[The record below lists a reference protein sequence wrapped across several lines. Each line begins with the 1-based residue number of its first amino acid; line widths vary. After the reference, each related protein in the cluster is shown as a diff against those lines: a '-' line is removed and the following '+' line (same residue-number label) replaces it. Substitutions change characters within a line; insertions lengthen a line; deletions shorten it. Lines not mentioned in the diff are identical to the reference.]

1 MTSLDHAIKMSNK
14 QKIMW
19 AITIVI
25 TLGVFLIPVSEA
37 FTSQLRLY
45 FAITVCAI
53 LLFAFE
59 LLDSFIVALALPV
72 AYILTKLTDAGTAF
86 SVWSNTTLWMMLGAM
101 LLGNALERTGLL
113 KRICYWLMLK
123 AKGSF
128 IKLIWAYFLAGVIAN
143 YCVSSGGIVLFCLI
157 SFSLIKSFGFTK
169 DSNESA
175 ILMALAYFA
184 GNSLPVCLSYGAQ
197 IDMYM
202 NLGRKIIPD
211 LSLGWF
217 EYAIYNIAFLPFMIL
232 VIWVMYKFVLKPKT
246 KTFDTMAIQKEYD
259 TFGKISLSEK
269 KAIIITVVTLCCLIF
284 NAQLNLAVAWVF
296 VIAGIICFL
305 PGVNIADKE
314 CIRGVNFEMLFF
326 MAGCLTIGTVGLN
339 LGMAAIIKSYLAS
352 LMTGSFM
359 QASAVVWIFAFLANK
374 IMTPL
379 AAGAAFCP
387 AITQLCVDFG
397 FNPVPIYL
405 VMCNCFDNVLFPY
418 ESAPALMV
426 YSFGMIKM
434 SKFIKIMGVK
444 ALLNFVWILLI
455 MVPYWALLGIL
466 Y

>member
-1 MTSLDHAIKMSNK
+1 
-14 QKIMW
+14 
-19 AITIVI
+19 
-25 TLGVFLIPVSEA
+25 
-37 FTSQLRLY
+37 
-45 FAITVCAI
+45 
-53 LLFAFE
+53 
-59 LLDSFIVALALPV
+59 
-72 AYILTKLTDAGTAF
+72 
-86 SVWSNTTLWMMLGAM
+86 
-101 LLGNALERTGLL
+101 
-113 KRICYWLMLK
+113 
-123 AKGSF
+123 
-128 IKLIWAYFLAGVIAN
+128 
-143 YCVSSGGIVLFCLI
+143 
-157 SFSLIKSFGFTK
+157 
-169 DSNESA
+169 
-175 ILMALAYFA
+175 
-184 GNSLPVCLSYGAQ
+184 
-197 IDMYM
+197 
-202 NLGRKIIPD
+202 
-211 LSLGWF
+211 
-217 EYAIYNIAFLPFMIL
+217 
-232 VIWVMYKFVLKPKT
+232 
-246 KTFDTMAIQKEYD
+246 
-259 TFGKISLSEK
+259 
-269 KAIIITVVTLCCLIF
+269 
-284 NAQLNLAVAWVF
+284 
-296 VIAGIICFL
+296 
-305 PGVNIADKE
+305 
-314 CIRGVNFEMLFF
+314 